1 MKIVLKLFLMFA
13 VIVGSAFPGLLSS
26 AEAANIIVMPLIEN
40 SGYAG
45 VEEVFYDNTIAV
57 IKDQTKYNMIENDA
71 VTAAIDKY
79 SKKGILPDE
88 NALRNIANEA
98 DADLVVCVE
107 LNKIDMEEL
116 IGFSKEDKVNLE
128 IWGNS
133 VSYNRETDK
142 FNHRKLHDH
151 ETYDPA
157 MYVRQNYPLR
167 KFARLLQNDM
177 RRIMKVKGFK
187 VERPQIQKF

>member
-1 MKIVLKLFLMFA
+1 MKTIIKLFLMLA
-13 VIVGSAFPGLLSS
+13 VTLGAAFPGLLSS
-26 AEAANIIVMPLIEN
+26 AEAANIVIMPFIDN

-45 VEEVFYDNTIAV
+45 VEEVFYDNTIYC
-57 IKDQTKYNMIENDA
+57 IKDQDKYTMIENDA
-71 VTAAIDKY
+71 VTTALDKY
-79 SKKGILPDE
+79 TKKGVLPDE

-98 DADLVVCVE
+98 DADLVVCIE
-107 LNKIDMEEL
+107 LNKIAMEES
-116 IGFSKEDKVNLE
+116 IGFNKEDKVDLE